1 MMNPLSKIRKKLDK
15 NPLNSLTKEEI
26 SLYFNYRL
34 ENLCNSKNVL
44 TKNELV
50 YLMSETGPGNK
61 RFDPR
66 LLPLL
71 TTSTHFL
78 SRFADEDLLKKKQVV
93 DSFILE
99 NKHTKETQDLI
110 IKTLSHYLKNINIVS
125 RIPFVFEAEFDE
137 VPVLCLFKNGE
148 WVLPDNE
155 LFSFLKKAQGD
166 KRFPLVIAKKISSIL
181 FPLFK
186 GVSILGL
193 NLYKTYLPAN
203 GKAIVDEASLKIERP
218 LRGLHYNDQFQFL
231 GEEYVDGIRN
241 EHWNGDAI
249 YNFFE
254 NILPKNVG
262 VYSRDFFKTKIKIAN
277 DFVEIVSQ
285 FKKNKGTKG
294 LLKSYQALEDQVAS
308 LRVN

>member
-1 MMNPLSKIRKKLDK
+1 MQNPLSKIRKKLDK
-15 NPLNSLTKEEI
+15 YPLNSLTKEEI

-71 TTSTHFL
+71 TTSTHFS
-78 SRFADEDLLKKKQVV
+78 SRFADEDLLKKKQVI
-93 DSFILE
+93 DSFILD
-99 NKHTKETQDLI
+99 NKQTKETQNLI
-110 IKTLSHYLKNINIVS
+110 VKTLSHYLKNIKVIS
-125 RIPFVFEAEFDE
+125 RDPFLFEAEFAG
-137 VPVLCLFKNGE
+137 VPILCLFKNGG
-148 WVLPDNE
+148 WVLPDTE
-155 LFSFLKKAQGD
+155 LFSFLKKAQAD
-166 KRFPLVIAKKISSIL
+166 KRFPLIIAKKISGIL

-186 GVSILGL
+186 GISILGL
-193 NLYKTYLPAN
+193 NLYKTYLPES
-203 GKAIVDEASLKIERP
+203 GRQIIGSASLKIERP
-218 LRGLHYNDQFQFL
+218 FRDLHYNDQFQFL
-231 GEEYVDGIRN
+231 KEEYVDGIRN
-241 EHWNGDAI
+241 DHWNGDAI

-254 NILPKNVG
+254 NILPKHID

-277 DFVEIVSQ
+277 DFMGTVTL

-294 LLKSYQALEDQVAS
+294 LIKSYQAIENQIQL
-308 LRVN
+308 LRQ